1 MLVSVVRSEYP
12 KLSLLLLYLTDSIIQ
27 MLRTAVRQLAVRSAP
42 RTLSRVLPAVA
53 VATSSSSSCRVA
65 SVVALSRYAL
75 PISPLV
81 YVLSYMATMVWYEV
95 IEVVSQ

>member
-12 KLSLLLLYLTDSIIQ
+12 KLSLLLYLTDSIIQ
-27 MLRTAVRQLAVRSAP
+27 MLRTAVRQLAVRSTP
-42 RTLSRVLPAVA
+42 RTLSVLPAVA